1 MEPIYLSEQTSP
13 NVQKLLADD
22 NRLILV
28 TGSTAHHQPYLPLG
42 INNIIPLI
50 LAEELSAR
58 TAVPIAPVLNIGMS
72 EEQMSFAGTFT
83 FTQDTLQRIYLEMIQ
98 SAYRQGWRRL
108 FILNGHLGNKKAW
121 NWAAPL
127 ACKIK
132 KELRIHVTH
141 WWLEKFVTDF
151 IHKTMGE
158 AEEGPPLAEIA
169 LIMRGRPAL
178 LPTKA
183 MGKNMIV
190 SILGQQLLE
199 LILKE
204 YQAVIEGDWGSDA

>member
-13 NVQKLLADD
+13 HVQKLLADD

-28 TGSTAHHQPYLPLG
+28 TGTTAHHQPYLPLG
-42 INNIIPLI
+42 INNMIPLI
-50 LAEELSAR
+50 LAEQLSAR
-58 TAVPIAPVLNIGMS
+58 TGVPIAPALNIGLS
-72 EEQMSFAGTFT
+72 EEQMNFAGTFT
-83 FTQDTLQRIYLEMIQ
+83 FTQDTLQRIYLEIIQ

-132 KELRIHVTH
+132 KDLRIHVTH
-141 WWLEKFVTDF
+141 WSQEEFVLDF
-151 IHKTMGE
+151 IRKTMGKV
-158 AEEGPPLAEIA
+158 EEGPPLAEIA
-169 LIMRGRPAL
+169 LMMTGRPDL

-183 MGKNMIV
+183 IGKNMIV
-190 SILGQQLLE
+190 SMLGEQLLE
-199 LILKE
+199 LIVKE
-204 YQAVIEGDWGSDA
+204 YQTVIEGDWG